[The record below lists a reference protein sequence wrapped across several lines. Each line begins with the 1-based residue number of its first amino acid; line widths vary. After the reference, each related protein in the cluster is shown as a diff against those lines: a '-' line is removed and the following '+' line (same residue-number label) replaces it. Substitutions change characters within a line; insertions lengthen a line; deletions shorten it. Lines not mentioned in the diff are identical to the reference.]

1 MKLSTSLTPFLFG
14 ILGIFSFAP
23 FSIKP
28 LIFFSYAY
36 LIKELIFNNKRR
48 ISKLFY
54 WSLGHWGL
62 GMSWLIVSVYYYGQT
77 SILISLIVFILLVLI
92 LTLAFSGPLFFISKV
107 LISNIERHKI
117 INLILISSVLML
129 SEVSMN
135 YLLYGIPW
143 LISGATLLDT
153 ISQSIYPIFGAL
165 GGSFIIYLS
174 SALIASRWSNK
185 DRLLLIYC
193 IVPFIISFPNK
204 NLINVEP
211 RQDLDFTIIQPST
224 DPFQKYNQGYSDQIE
239 ANILKLSK
247 ESSEKS
253 TLLVLPEA
261 ELPYAYEDIR
271 FKEFQEKL
279 PKQTIM
285 GAWSYKNSNL
295 YNSIVNSTEG
305 SQYNKVHLVPFGEFI
320 PFEQYLRGL
329 ISFFD
334 MPMSTVNRGSID
346 QNTMYLDAFS
356 EISYSALI
364 CFDIAFSESVRKSNI
379 SSKFIINVSNDTW
392 FGNSIGP
399 YHHLDLARIRAAEN
413 NKWLIRAANDGYS
426 AIISNKGTIVDFLG
440 KGQKGVLNGSLDFI
454 DDRSFFSKY
463 GYLFSYILGIS
474 SVIISIIINLWL
486 RLDY

>member
-193 IVPFIISFPNK
+193 IVPFII
-204 NLINVEP
+204 
-211 RQDLDFTIIQPST
+211 
-224 DPFQKYNQGYSDQIE
+224 
-239 ANILKLSK
+239 
-247 ESSEKS
+247 
-253 TLLVLPEA
+253 
-261 ELPYAYEDIR
+261 
-271 FKEFQEKL
+271 
-279 PKQTIM
+279 
-285 GAWSYKNSNL
+285 
-295 YNSIVNSTEG
+295 
-305 SQYNKVHLVPFGEFI
+305 
-320 PFEQYLRGL
+320 
-329 ISFFD
+329 
-334 MPMSTVNRGSID
+334 
-346 QNTMYLDAFS
+346 
-356 EISYSALI
+356 
-364 CFDIAFSESVRKSNI
+364 
-379 SSKFIINVSNDTW
+379 
-392 FGNSIGP
+392 
-399 YHHLDLARIRAAEN
+399 
-413 NKWLIRAANDGYS
+413 
-426 AIISNKGTIVDFLG
+426 
-440 KGQKGVLNGSLDFI
+440 
-454 DDRSFFSKY
+454 
-463 GYLFSYILGIS
+463 
-474 SVIISIIINLWL
+474 
-486 RLDY
+486 